1 MVSDVEDHIT
11 NMTQNSMGISACQLE
26 ISHRPPPR
34 SCSFG
39 QGLTGLLSDVLDS
52 EAAIE
57 ATLQEILARYTLFV
71 VFCLY
76 SAVCR
81 WQQSQQDG
89 SKVEDVA
96 GGVEQIDITEKMHQI
111 TQQKIAASPVIKL
124 EKTEE
129 EKRLKAAILNGFSA
143 GGSGSED
150 ESDGGGDLGPAN
162 SNAESVQKEAAENR
176 EKQAAAA
183 AAKKDKDK
191 QDRANQKNKEEE
203 RKKKAQEKA
212 AKGERKSGR

>member
-1 MVSDVEDHIT
+1 MSDFTGWLGGRLAELNTDESVFLPYILSILEGEDET
-11 NMTQNSMGISACQLE
+11 EEEKCE
-26 ISHRPPPR
+26 
-34 SCSFG
+34 
-39 QGLTGLLSDVLDS
+39 GLTGLLSDVLDS

-57 ATLQEILARYTLFV
+57 ATLQEILAR
-71 VFCLY
+71 
-76 SAVCR
+76 

-96 GGVEQIDITEKMHQI
+96 SGVEQIDITEKMHQI